1 MSTPT
6 IVLIDGHA
14 LAYRMYF
21 ALERTAM
28 KTSRHE
34 PTWAVYGFINALF
47 AMLKEVKPDG
57 VAVAFDVSRESF
69 RTDLFPAY
77 KAHRQSMPDA
87 MRVQMD
93 WILQAVEKLG
103 IPLFQIQHVEADDV
117 IGTLAHQITRDTTA
131 TVLILTGDQDAFQLV
146 RCDDRVKVLIP
157 SRTPKEGLKYYDES
171 AVIEKWGVRP
181 DQVVDYKA
189 LRGDTSDNIPGVP
202 GIGEKT
208 AAKLLG
214 DFKSL
219 DGVYAQLDTVKPDKL
234 REKLTQYKDQAY
246 LSQKLAQI
254 IHDVPNVSVSLES
267 LALHIPDWQ
276 GWVEFLQRCEFRT
289 FLQQAPAV
297 LAQFRT
303 ESLSGAGNPPDL
315 AENVLATA
323 ASEPVFSGAIE
334 NHQAPNAAQTS
345 LMPGLA
351 KSQSVFVPEYR
362 LITTMAELQT
372 LLAAAKAQGV
382 LVIDLETTGLDP
394 LTAKPVGFALATGGC
409 LKPTAYTPLNPLKLK
424 TLPCDA
430 LALTLAE
437 APLPLQVA
445 YVPVG
450 HLESTTAQLSASEVL
465 EALAPLLKSEHV
477 IKIAHNAKYEHG
489 CLTEWYTSQ
498 KLSMALDSDICSFFD
513 TMLASYVLNPERR
526 HGLKTLGSDL
536 LGLVLQDISQLIGTG
551 KKQRLFS
558 EVSIAEGAP
567 YAACDAYLTLTL
579 AERFIRDLSQPQH
592 ARLRALLQ
600 EVELPLVSV
609 LSMMERTGIS
619 VDVPYLKALGQTLS
633 EQLMALE
640 TDIHAM
646 AGLPFNLNSPKQ
658 VGEILFDRLGIAPG
672 KKTAGKTA
680 YSTDAQVLEQLAPDY
695 PIVGKLLE
703 YRQLFK
709 IKSTY
714 VDALPQ
720 LVHPETGR
728 VHSSLNQA
736 VAATGRLSSSEPNLQ
751 NIPVK
756 TEVGQKIRQA
766 FVPEKNWFLIS
777 ADYSQIE
784 LRLLAH
790 FSEDPELMAA
800 FDAGD
805 DVHARTASLVFDV
818 PLTDVTK
825 AMRYQ
830 AKTVNF
836 GVIYGQTAH
845 GLSQQL
851 GVSRAEAQDF
861 ITRYFQTY
869 PRVKAYIDE
878 IKAQAHRD
886 GYVETLYGRRRWL
899 KEGLTSSVR
908 SIREFAE
915 RAAFNTPLQGSA
927 SDLIKLAM
935 TRLVARLEETRS
947 AARLLLQVHD
957 ELVLEAPQSALNETE
972 AMVRW
977 AMGLKDDNSSPLK
990 VPLVVDVSIGQSW
1003 LEA

>member
-93 WILQAVEKLG
+93 WILQAVETLG
-103 IPLFQIQHVEADDV
+103 IPLFQINHVEADDV
-117 IGTLAHQITRDTTA
+117 IGTLAHQLTRDTAA

-146 RCDDRVKVLIP
+146 RSDGRIKVLIP
-157 SRTPKEGLKYYDES
+157 SGTPKEGLKYYDE
-171 AVIEKWGVRP
+171 AAIIEKWGIRP

-214 DFKSL
+214 EFNSL
-219 DGVYAQLDTVKPDKL
+219 DGVYTQLDTVKPDKL
-234 REKLTQYKDQAY
+234 REKLTQFKDQAY

-276 GWVEFLQRCEFRT
+276 LWVAFLQRCEFRT

-303 ESLSGAGNPPDL
+303 DLSNGAEEGSDS
-315 AENVLATA
+315 AENIQAVA
-323 ASEPVFSGAIE
+323 ASKPPALSTESQQGS
-334 NHQAPNAAQTS
+334 QAAQTS
-345 LMPGLA
+345 LMVQVP
-351 KSQSVFVPEYR
+351 KSQAVFVPEYR
-362 LITTMAELQT
+362 IISAMPELET

-409 LKPTAYTPLNPLKLK
+409 LKASPYTPVNPLNLK

-430 LALTLAE
+430 LALTLSE
-437 APLPLQVA
+437 ASLPLQVA

-450 HLESTTAQLSASEVL
+450 HLEASTPQLSASEVL
-465 EALAPLLKSEHV
+465 DALAPLLKSPHV
-477 IKIAHNAKYEHG
+477 IKIAHNAKYELG
-489 CLTEWYTSQ
+489 CLTEWYTSK
-498 KLSMALDSDICSFFD
+498 KLSIALDSGICSFFD

-526 HGLKTLGSDL
+526 HGLKALGSDL
-536 LGLVLQDISQLIGTG
+536 LGLLLQDISQLIGTG

-579 AERFIRDLSQPQH
+579 AQRFVSDLSHPAH

-600 EVELPLVSV
+600 EVELPLVAV

-619 VDVPYLKALGQTLS
+619 VDVPYLKALGQTLN
-633 EQLMALE
+633 EQLIALE
-640 TDIHAM
+640 AEIHAM

-756 TEVGQKIRQA
+756 TDVGQKIRQA
-766 FVPEKNWFLIS
+766 FVPEKNWFLLS

-800 FDAGD
+800 FEAGD

-818 PLTDVTK
+818 PLADVTK

-851 GVSRAEAQDF
+851 GVSRADAQDF

-878 IKAQAHRD
+878 IKTQAHRD

-899 KEGLTSSVR
+899 KEGLGSSVR

-947 AARLLLQVHD
+947 PARLLLQVHD
-957 ELVLEAPQSALNETE
+957 ELVLEAPQGALDETE

-977 AMGLKDDNSSPLK
+977 AMGLKDDDDSSPLK